1 MSEQVA
7 SHTAASPQK
16 LCDRRNMLH
25 AGAAF
30 LALPFTTIL
39 SFGCTPSLKS
49 PTRDAERPPENPKNK
64 TKNNPIMETDMQIQY
79 LEIVTKDVET
89 ACTLYS
95 KMHGVSFSG
104 PDQNLGGARTAR
116 LANGGML
123 GIRAPMHDQEK
134 PVVRPYILVKN
145 IKAAVA
151 AAADCGAVIAVPPME
166 IAGHGTCAIVIQ
178 VGIESGL
185 WQL

>member
-1 MSEQVA
+1 MA
-7 SHTAASPQK
+7 RIH
-16 LCDRRNMLH
+16 RRSVLH

-30 LALPFTTIL
+30 LALPSITIL
-39 SFGCTPSLKS
+39 NLGCTPNHTSA
-49 PTRDAERPPENPKNK
+49 TRDAERPLENPPKK
-64 TKNNPIMETDMQIQY
+64 TKNNTFMETVMHIQY

-95 KMHGVSFSG
+95 KMHGVTFSD
-104 PDQNLGGARTAR
+104 PEHNLGGARTAR
-116 LANGGML
+116 LANGGTL
-123 GIRAPMHDQEK
+123 GVRALMHNAEK
-134 PVVRPYILVKN
+134 PVVRPYILVKD
-145 IKAAVA
+145 IEATVA

-178 VGIESGL
+178 NGIESGL